1 MEQSVLYKDI
11 EINGRK
17 FRLGKFD
24 ARTGSY
30 MLFKLVGILTPIFK
44 NIDTKKDVKDI
55 NIDDINLTE
64 VLSSFTSLPEID
76 FKYIQDNC
84 LRTVKELLP
93 GNAPQVLDEFGNYG
107 ILDAE
112 YDTMLILNL
121 TVQALIFNVSGF
133 FSENLLDSITERLK
147 DISPQ
152 TSQT

>member
-11 EINGRK
+11 EVNGRK

-55 NIDDINLTE
+55 NIEDINLTE
-64 VLSSFTSLPEID
+64 MLSSLTSLPEKD
-76 FKYIQDNC
+76 FRYIQDNC